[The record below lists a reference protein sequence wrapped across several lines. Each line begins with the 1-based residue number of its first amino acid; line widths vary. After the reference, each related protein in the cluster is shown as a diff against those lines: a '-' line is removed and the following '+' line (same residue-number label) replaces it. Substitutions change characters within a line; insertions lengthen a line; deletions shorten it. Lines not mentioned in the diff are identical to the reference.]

1 MAKPI
6 PNPNVSLPDTLSIE
20 EALRTIPG
28 VRNVRIVRSL
38 AYDLDE
44 IHVLASPR
52 RSPKKIVRDIETLLM
67 VEYDYRIDYRRI
79 SLVQVDDSLAAERLT
94 LGRVEAIHQPD
105 GIFIEVE
112 LLNGQQSYAARM
124 PVGNDAALAAARA
137 TIQALNS
144 LFTGTTPLRLS
155 GTLLST
161 IGNREIVTAYVT
173 FQDGVIEHLL
183 GSTFVRGSVPEAA
196 ARAVLAATNRRMAS
210 WIAERQPSLR
220 RTAARA

>member
-6 PNPNVSLPDTLSIE
+6 PNPTVSLPDTLTIE
-20 EALRTIPG
+20 TALKAIPG

-79 SLVQVDDSLAAERLT
+79 SLVQVDDSLAAERMT
-94 LGRVEAIHQPD
+94 LGRVEAIHQAD
-105 GIFIEVE
+105 GVFVEVE
-112 LLNGQQSYAARM
+112 LLNGQRSYAARM
-124 PVGNDAALAAARA
+124 PVTADPVAAAARA
-137 TIQALNS
+137 TVQALNS
-144 LFTGTTPLRLS
+144 LFLEATPLRLN
-155 GTLLST
+155 GTQLST
-161 IGNREIVTAYVT
+161 IGNRQIVTAYVT

-183 GSTFVRGSVPEAA
+183 GSSFVRGSVSEAA
-196 ARAVLAATNRRMAS
+196 ARAVLAAVNRRLAS
-210 WIAERQPSLR
+210 WVSEQRGAV
-220 RTAARA
+220 